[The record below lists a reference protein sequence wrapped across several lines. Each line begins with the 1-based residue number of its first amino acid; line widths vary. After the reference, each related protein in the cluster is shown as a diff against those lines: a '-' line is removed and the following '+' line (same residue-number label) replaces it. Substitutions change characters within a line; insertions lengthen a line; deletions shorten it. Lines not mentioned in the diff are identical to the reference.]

1 MFVDAHD
8 AICPGSIDAIYKNI
22 EKMNNPDLILC
33 DIKTNYLT
41 SKNDAQLKI
50 KHYQQ
55 LFSAK
60 FFTLLSLILL
70 YWLHFPLV
78 SYSSAIKN

>member
-1 MFVDAHD
+1 MFVDAYD
-8 AICPGSIDAIYKNI
+8 TICPGSIDAIYKNI

-50 KHYQQ
+50 KNYQQ

-70 YWLHFPLV
+70 YWLHFP
-78 SYSSAIKN
+78 